1 MGEVLGSYRLIEE
14 LSTGGMGTVY
24 RGQHELLGR
33 SAAIKLLRPELCEN
47 DVLVQR
53 FFNEA
58 KAATA
63 IRHPGIVEVYDF
75 GYTDDG
81 RAYFVM
87 ELLEGEPLGARI
99 ARRGRLTEIEAAT
112 IGRGITA
119 SLRAAHA
126 KGIVHRDL
134 KPDNVFLVPD
144 GDGTGDRV
152 KVLDFGVAKLSD
164 PSPTNVRHTQT
175 GVLMGTPLYMAPEQ
189 ARAAGTIDHRADLYS
204 LGCILYELLV
214 GEPPFVADGAG
225 EIIAMQLF
233 NEPAR
238 PSTRVSVSP
247 QMDALVM
254 RLLEKEPH
262 DRYQQA
268 ADVHQ
273 ALTELV
279 PGAGSSLPGISSSRL
294 APTPMPTAQRSLKL
308 GLIDEAP
315 PPPPKRSALP
325 IVAGVITIL
334 LAAGA
339 GILVLTRGS
348 DDETAKP
355 TTPARAPA
363 QPATS
368 PSPTTATATTPATAT
383 ITAPPATAT
392 ATANTGATTATA
404 NTAVLPPA
412 AATTTPT
419 PGATGPAATQA
430 AVDPVTPAA
439 AGTPRTVKRGDRG
452 RKVEKPN
459 GAAGPV
465 VKPSELP
472 AKDGGADGPTTRPG
486 MRTSEGAPIE
496 PDLGAP

>member
-1 MGEVLGSYRLIEE
+1 MVGAVLGNYRLI
-14 LSTGGMGTVY
+14 SQISSGGMGTVY
-24 RGQHELLGR
+24 RAQHELLGR
-33 SAAIKLLRPELCEN
+33 SAAVKLLRPELCEN
-47 DVLVQR
+47 DVLLQR

-87 ELLEGEPLGARI
+87 ELLDGEPLGARI
-99 ARRGRLTEIEAAT
+99 ARRGKLTELEAAT
-112 IGRGITA
+112 IGRGIAA

-152 KVLDFGVAKLSD
+152 KVLDFGVAKLND
-164 PSPTNVRHTQT
+164 PSPTNPRHTQT

-204 LGCILYELLV
+204 LGCILHELLV
-214 GEPPFVADGAG
+214 GEPPFVAEGAG

-233 NEPAR
+233 NDVVR
-238 PSTRVSVSP
+238 PSTRVQVSP
-247 QMDALVM
+247 DMDALVM

-273 ALTELV
+273 ALTQIIALHGAKLSAELASAS
-279 PGAGSSLPGISSSRL
+279 GSLPGVSQQRL
-294 APTPMPTAQRSLKL
+294 APTPMPRAHGSLKL
-308 GLIDEAP
+308 SLIDEAP
-315 PPPPKRSALP
+315 PPPEKKSALP
-325 IVAGVITIL
+325 IVAGIVTVL

-339 GILVLTRGS
+339 AFFVMSRGG
-348 DDETAKP
+348 DDEPKP
-355 TTPARAPA
+355 SAQASEPAN
-363 QPATS
+363 QPANQ
-368 PSPTTATATTPATAT
+368 PTPPP
-383 ITAPPATAT
+383 APPK
-392 ATANTGATTATA
+392 
-404 NTAVLPPA
+404 PA
-412 AATTTPT
+412 PVVE
-419 PGATGPAATQA
+419 PAKQA
-430 AVDPVTPAA
+430 AVEPVVKPAR
-439 AGTPRTVKRGDRG
+439 PVKRGDKD
-452 RKVEKPN
+452 RKTEKTN
-459 GAAGPV
+459 GTAGPV
-465 VKPSELP
+465 VKPSEIP
-472 AKDGGADGPTTRPG
+472 TTGANADGPTTRPG

-496 PDLGAP
+496 PDLGDPEPKQPKQP